1 MHVLK
6 QQYENVVQADQNI
19 MGKKQSQLFLPH
31 HKDSIPYSHSTYIL

>member
-19 MGKKQSQLFLPH
+19 MVKKQTQLIISSSPQR
-31 HKDSIPYSHSTYIL
+31 